1 MGRQRL
7 ANLLGRST
15 NAIARWERGES
26 IPYDFNTVAGLAEVL
41 QLDLDR
47 LIQLTGVGDERRLPM
62 PATPPVGEPSYL
74 EVPSEKARYQ
84 TRTLVTAV
92 VLLAFVFLL
101 VWAGRELWHAL
112 VAAWQS
118 LV

>member
-26 IPYDFNTVAGLAEVL
+26 VPHDFNTVAGLAEVL
-41 QLDLDR
+41 ELDLDR
-47 LIQLTGVGDERRLPM
+47 LIDVTGVHDERRQMM
-62 PATPPVGEPSYL
+62 PTTPLLIEPSYL
-74 EVPSEKARYQ
+74 EVPAEKARYQ
-84 TRTLVTAV
+84 TRTAITAV
-92 VLLAFVFLL
+92 VLISFGFLL
-101 VWAGRELWHAL
+101 LWASKELWHAL
-112 VAAWQS
+112 VDAWQS